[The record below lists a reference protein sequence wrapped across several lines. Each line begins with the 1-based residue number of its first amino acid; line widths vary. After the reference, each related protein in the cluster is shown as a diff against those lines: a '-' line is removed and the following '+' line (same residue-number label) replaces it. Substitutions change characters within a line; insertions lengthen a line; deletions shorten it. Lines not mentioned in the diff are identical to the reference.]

1 MCLFLPVK
9 ELLPGE
15 SAILSTICTKLFG
28 RNQTD
33 IFANENNRE
42 GELPTGDFVIT
53 DQSIRIRC
61 QDTEENVDP

>member
-15 SAILSTICTKLFG
+15 SAILSTICTKPFG

-42 GELPTGDFVIT
+42 GEFPTEDFVIT

-61 QDTEENVDP
+61 QDTEENVEP